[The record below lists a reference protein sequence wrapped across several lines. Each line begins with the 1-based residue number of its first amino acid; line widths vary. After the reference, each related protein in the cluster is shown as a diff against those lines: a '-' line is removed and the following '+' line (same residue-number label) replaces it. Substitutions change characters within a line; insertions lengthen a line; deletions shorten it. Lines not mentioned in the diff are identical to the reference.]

1 MKRLLT
7 AVLFAAI
14 FAIRT
19 GAATKLSFEQVL
31 ARVEAAH
38 SVSPGALD
46 AANLLEKPQRRE
58 WPTIRIETSA
68 TTAHSVDFIA
78 QNVFGYDAYT
88 SLLSVDY
95 TLIDG
100 GVRDQQ
106 LRLSRLDAQS
116 FRERLQDQSDGLFR
130 ETLDAVARL
139 YVAQERS
146 RVLNDGLQHAIKL
159 REHAREMLAQHE
171 ISNVTA
177 AQWHDEAIV
186 AETQLIDLEVQRLE
200 AETHVRQLMREASS
214 EPIEI
219 VLDLDATPAG
229 RTRRSRNTGLPLE
242 RAKLAL
248 AEAEAARKMQLT
260 MSAFGGATKLSDVA
274 GDGGYG
280 LFGIRFSL
288 ALPMFDGAL
297 ARRVAE
303 ARLRAEEA
311 AFDQRR
317 AEDQI
322 AHANSTLS
330 LNIAALEK
338 RIALL
343 GQLVDAARRR
353 EQSITRLVAAGAR
366 AENDVAAA
374 TAERARREGDLLG
387 VRVELWKL
395 RQAGK

>member
-1 MKRLLT
+1 MKHLLS
-7 AVLFAAI
+7 AVFFAAV
-14 FAIRT
+14 FAAGA
-19 GAATKLSFEQVL
+19 GAATKLSLEQVL

-38 SVSPGALD
+38 DVSPSALA
-46 AANLLEKPQRRE
+46 AANLLEGPSRRT
-58 WPTIRIETSA
+58 PTIRIETSA

-116 FRERLQDQSDGLFR
+116 FRQRLQDQADGLFR

-146 RVLNDGLQHAIKL
+146 RILSAGLQRAVAMHDRA
-159 REHAREMLAQHE
+159 AEMFAQQE

-186 AETQLIDLEVQRLE
+186 AETQLLDLELQRLE
-200 AETHVRQLMREASS
+200 AETHVRQLMREESG
-214 EPIEI
+214 ETIEVVI
-219 VLDLDATPAG
+219 DLDAAPAG
-229 RTRRSRNTGLPLE
+229 RTLGSRNSGLPLE

-248 AEAEAARKMQLT
+248 AEAEAARRMQLT

-288 ALPMFDGAL
+288 ALPMFDGAI

-311 AFDQRR
+311 SLEQRR
-317 AEDQI
+317 IEDQI
-322 AHANSTLS
+322 ARTNSTLS
-330 LNIAALEK
+330 LNITALEK

-353 EQSITRLVAAGAR
+353 EESITRLVAAGAR

-395 RQAGK
+395 RQVGK